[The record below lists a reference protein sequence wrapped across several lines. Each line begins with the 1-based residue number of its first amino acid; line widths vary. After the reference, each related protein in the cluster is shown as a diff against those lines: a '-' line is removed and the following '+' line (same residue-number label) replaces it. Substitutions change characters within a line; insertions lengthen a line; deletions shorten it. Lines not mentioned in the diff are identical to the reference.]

1 MITIIIL
8 SYISHAL
15 ITFYLF
21 QYMWRKQ
28 SDFTKNDLFV
38 FTLLSLVPGTMLAAF
53 FMAVDGFFC
62 KSKNGIIWRKY
73 D

>member
-1 MITIIIL
+1 
-8 SYISHAL
+8 
-15 ITFYLF
+15 
-21 QYMWRKQ
+21 MWRKQ